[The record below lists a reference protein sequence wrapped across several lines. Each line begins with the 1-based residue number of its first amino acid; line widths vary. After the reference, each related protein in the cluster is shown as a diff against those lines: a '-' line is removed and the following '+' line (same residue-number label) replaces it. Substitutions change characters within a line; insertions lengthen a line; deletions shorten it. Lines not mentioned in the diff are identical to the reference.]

1 MRFSTIVSVVT
12 LVWGISPRQPSG
24 KNIIRW
30 LLKKRTN
37 GSVRY
42 CQYTSLPPNL
52 YNRGGYYSYR
62 DPRSGREF
70 GIGRDKRIAVNE
82 AIAAN
87 MELLSTQHISLLDRI
102 KGNSVTLFCELIL
115 NFRNE
120 IERRQLSTN
129 TMKRHNQRLK
139 IISEYFGGV
148 PVKNIGIREVYSF
161 LEIRAAGSKFAIANQ
176 YRALLSDI
184 FKIAIASGLAEED
197 PASATRPFRT
207 EVKRSRLLI
216 DEYLLI
222 RKIADVQNEWFGL
235 CMDLALVTGQ
245 REGDLAAM
253 RWEDIRDGRLYVE
266 QQKTGAKIRISLPTT
281 ISRLNLT
288 LADVLDNLKKIN
300 GKNEKLLGGKTAR
313 TIAAQFRIARDTSGL
328 KWEGDPPPFHEIR
341 SLSGRLHSAEK
352 GSDFTQALLGHR
364 SSSMTDKYRDGRGRE
379 WKDI

>member
-1 MRFSTIVSVVT
+1 MGV
-12 LVWGISPRQPSG
+12 
-24 KNIIRW
+24 NIYFMSQQKK
-30 LLKKRTN
+30 LHLKRLAGFCRESEMTGRRRN
-37 GSVRY
+37 SNTRD
-42 CQYTSLPPNL
+42 LPPNL

-184 FKIAIASGLAEED
+184 FKTAIASGLAEED
-197 PASATRPFRT
+197 PASATKPFRT

>member
-1 MRFSTIVSVVT
+1 MGV
-12 LVWGISPRQPSG
+12 
-24 KNIIRW
+24 NIYFMSQQKK
-30 LLKKRTN
+30 LHLKRLAGFCRESEMTGRRRN
-37 GSVRY
+37 SNTRD
-42 CQYTSLPPNL
+42 LPPNL

-184 FKIAIASGLAEED
+184 FKTAIASGLAEED

>member
-1 MRFSTIVSVVT
+1 
-12 LVWGISPRQPSG
+12 
-24 KNIIRW
+24 
-30 LLKKRTN
+30 
-37 GSVRY
+37 
-42 CQYTSLPPNL
+42 
-52 YNRGGYYSYR
+52 
-62 DPRSGREF
+62 
-70 GIGRDKRIAVNE
+70 
-82 AIAAN
+82 
-87 MELLSTQHISLLDRI
+87 
-102 KGNSVTLFCELIL
+102 
-115 NFRNE
+115 
-120 IERRQLSTN
+120 
-129 TMKRHNQRLK
+129 
-139 IISEYFGGV
+139 
-148 PVKNIGIREVYSF
+148 
-161 LEIRAAGSKFAIANQ
+161 
-176 YRALLSDI
+176 
-184 FKIAIASGLAEED
+184 AEED

-253 RWEDIRDGRLYVE
+253 RWEDIRDSRLYVE

-352 GSDFTQALLGHR
+352 GSDFTQAHLGHR

-379 WKDI
+379 WKD